1 MPSVTITVIADA
13 PTCAPN
19 QARVYGIAKHEAAQI
34 KCVVDANPPDVEFKW
49 TFNNSA
55 ESIDVTASHV
65 SRYGTT
71 SIVSYKPM
79 TELDYGTL
87 LCSATNRIGKQ
98 KTPCFFHI
106 IAAGEYLR
114 TSAHPHTASYNSIN
128 VVWGVEKRVWN

>member
-1 MPSVTITVIADA
+1 MFAHLISDA
-13 PTCAPN
+13 PSCAPN

-87 LCSATNRIGKQ
+87 LCTATNRIGKQ

-106 IAAGEYLR
+106 IAAGEL
-114 TSAHPHTASYNSIN
+114 
-128 VVWGVEKRVWN
+128 

>member
-1 MPSVTITVIADA
+1 MFTSLHNHKYVRLISDA

-19 QARVYGIAKHEAAQI
+19 QARIYGIAKHEAAQI

-106 IAAGEYLR
+106 IAAGEYR
-114 TSAHPHTASYNSIN
+114 TDSAMILILSRPTTHGN
-128 VVWGVEKRVWN
+128 G